1 MRAWLVT
8 WGGWGVMMMTTL
20 IMVTTMMIMMV
31 AKTVSMSISVV
42 ASMTR
47 WQGRIVCRMGA
58 EGPM

>member
-1 MRAWLVT
+1 
-8 WGGWGVMMMTTL
+8 MMTTL

-31 AKTVSMSISVV
+31 AKTLWMSISVV